1 MDNRE
6 AIKDKRWKTLVERY
20 GSEDAVL
27 QMLREAQKKSRL
39 AYDGKKRA
47 QSIPK
52 EKRIAIARK
61 AAQARWKKSTPTS
74 SVSE

>member
-6 AIKDKRWKTLVERY
+6 AIKAKKWASLVGRY
-20 GSEDAVL
+20 GSEDAAR

-39 AYDGKKRA
+39 TYDGKKRA

-61 AAQARWKKSTPTS
+61 AAQARWQKK
-74 SVSE
+74 